1 MIYFGVI
8 VGPQTFM
15 KKSKSSYHLI
25 WHQSTICC
33 LRFTIS
39 AAQQEKNP
47 TRKDRLKLP
56 LDTRYTIKP
65 AKTAAPGNVSRGGTS
80 ATQRQK
86 FHTHDVDQYLH
97 NKSGSHGVPNAH
109 LFDLTFHPGR
119 FWLSIVFICEPQ
131 MLPLEKNIF
140 QKYWLFCYRFIAF
153 TFDLCSLRSF
163 VCHS

>member
-1 MIYFGVI
+1 
-8 VGPQTFM
+8 M

-65 AKTAAPGNVSRGGTS
+65 AKTAAPRRWERLARRNVCDS
-80 ATQRQK
+80 ATEI
-86 FHTHDVDQYLH
+86 HTHDVDQYLH

-140 QKYWLFCYRFIAF
+140 HKYWLFCYRFIAF